1 MYADRKPLYADL
13 EKSRQSRVLVY
24 VTGDRRQMETQ
35 IHPEVMDYFLH
46 HLDTI
51 GDSDRI
57 SLFLYT
63 RGGETLAAWSLVN
76 MLRQFCKELEVIV
89 PFKAHSAG
97 TLMCLAADKIVMTKQ
112 ATLGPIDPSVNTPL
126 NPQIVGAPPNARV
139 PVSVEDVN
147 GFVEFAKK
155 TLKDDQGL
163 AAAFQALAANLHP
176 LVLGNAFR
184 ARSQIRMLAK
194 KLMGDRFPD
203 EAKAQNILEFLCSES
218 GSHDYTINR
227 REAGEHLGLPV
238 EKPNDELYGLI
249 KKIYDDVAKELDLT
263 VPYDPNVLLGT
274 QGSVNYS
281 VPRSLVESA
290 EGGSHAFI
298 SEGKLTKQQVPVQPG
313 IIQTAIRDERTFEGW
328 RHKDA

>member
-1 MYADRKPLYADL
+1 MYADRKPLYAKL
-13 EKSRQSRVLVY
+13 EKSRNSRVLTY

-35 IHPEVMDYFLH
+35 IHAEAMDHFLH
-46 HLDTI
+46 HLDAI
-51 GDSDRI
+51 GDVEKI

-76 MLRQFCKELEVIV
+76 MIRQFCKELEVIV

-97 TLMCLAADKIVMTKQ
+97 TLMSLAANKIVMTKQ

-126 NPQIVGAPPNARV
+126 NPQIVGAPPQARV

-147 GFVEFAKK
+147 GFIEFAK
-155 TLKDDQGL
+155 TALKEDQL
-163 AAAFQALAANLHP
+163 NTAFQALAGNVHP

-184 ARSQIRMLAK
+184 ARGQIRMLAK

-203 EAKAQNILEFLCSES
+203 EDKARKILEFLCSES

-227 REAGEHLGLPV
+227 REAGDQLGLPI

-249 KKIYDDVAKELDLT
+249 KEIYDDIAKELELT
-263 VPYDPNVLLGT
+263 TPYDPNVLLGG
-274 QGSVNYS
+274 QGAATYS
-281 VPRSLVESA
+281 VPRSLVESVD
-290 EGGSHAFI
+290 GGSHAFV
-298 SEGKLTKQQVPVQPG
+298 SEGNLARQQVQVQPG
-313 IIQTAIRDERTFEGW
+313 VVQNAIRDDRTFEGW
-328 RHKDA
+328 RHRNA

>member
-1 MYADRKPLYADL
+1 MYADRKPLYVDL
-13 EKSRQSRVLVY
+13 EKGRKSRVLTY

-35 IHPEVMDYFLH
+35 IHSEAMDYFLH

-51 GDSDRI
+51 GDSDKI

-126 NPQIVGAPPNARV
+126 NPQIIGAPPQARV

-147 GFVEFAKK
+147 GFVEFAKT
-155 TLKDDQGL
+155 TLKDDQVL
-163 AAAFQALAANLHP
+163 TAFQALAANVHP

-194 KLMGDRFPD
+194 KLMGERFPD
-203 EAKAQNILEFLCSES
+203 EAKAQKILEFLCSES

-227 REAGEHLGLPV
+227 REAGEQLGLPI
-238 EKPNDELYGLI
+238 EKPNDDLYGLI
-249 KKIYDDVAKELDLT
+249 KKIYDDIAKELELT
-263 VPYDPNVLLGT
+263 VPYDPNVLTAT
-274 QGSVNYS
+274 QVSVNYS
-281 VPRSLVESA
+281 LPRSLVESA
-290 EGGSHAFI
+290 DGGSHALV
-298 SEGKLTKQQVPVQPG
+298 SEGKLTKQQVQVQPG
-313 IIQTAIRDERTFEGW
+313 AVQTAIRDERTFEGW
-328 RHKDA
+328 RHSNA